1 MTPEQAR
8 AMVAPFYDVL
18 NRPAGKDVAAAIE
31 GCTKPDWR
39 SHGSAGQSKGRA
51 EFVGQVQG
59 FGKLLPDLTWK
70 IEEVLVAGDR
80 VIVRSEASAT
90 PAGEF
95 FGVPV
100 TGRSFRVM
108 AIDVHTVQDGKLA
121 QVFHVEDWAT
131 ALRQLK
137 GG

>member
-8 AMVAPFYDVL
+8 ALISPFYDVL
-18 NRPAGKDVAAAIE
+18 TRPAGKDVAAAIE
-31 GCTKPDWR
+31 GCTTPDWR
-39 SHGSAGQSKGRA
+39 SNGSAGQSKSRA
-51 EFVGQVQG
+51 EFIGQVGG
-59 FGKLLPDLTWK
+59 FGKLLPDLAWK

-80 VIVRSEASAT
+80 IVVRSEATGT

-100 TGRSFRVM
+100 TGRSFRIL
-108 AIDVHTVQDGKLA
+108 AIDVHTVQDGKLVA
-121 QVFHVEDWAT
+121 VWHVEDWAT